1 MSIREQIF
9 AAQDIP
15 SEMVKVPEWNLTI
28 EVRGMSGADRTRIIE
43 LAGLTTAGGGLNLQ
57 VVYPEIVIATSHD
70 PETGEKVF
78 ASDDRDALMSKSAIA
93 VDRVAMV
100 GMKLS
105 GFTEEAQV
113 TAGKQ
118 FPEESA

>member
-1 MSIREQIF
+1 MSLREQIF
-9 AAQDIP
+9 AAKDIP
-15 SEMVKVPEWNLTI
+15 SEMVVVPEWDLTI

-43 LAGLTTAGGGLNLQ
+43 LAGLSNAGGLNLQ
-57 VVYPEIVIATSHD
+57 VVYPEIVIATAHD

-78 ASDDRDALMSKSAIA
+78 TTDDRDALMSKSAIA

>member
-1 MSIREQIF
+1 MSLREQIF

-15 SEMVKVPEWNLTI
+15 SEMVEVPEWKSTI

-43 LAGLTTAGGGLNLQ
+43 LAGIAATGGGLNLQ
-57 VVYPEIVIATSHD
+57 VVYPEIVIATAHD

-78 ASDDRDALMSKSAIA
+78 EYDDRDALMSKSAIA
-93 VDRVAMV
+93 VDRIALV

-105 GFTEEAQV
+105 GFTEETQTA
-113 TAGKQ
+113 AGKQ